1 MSSAHFR
8 KRKTCRICGAKDLK
22 LILNLG
28 KTALANAFLSKEA
41 ARKKDATYPLQLVF
55 CRKCSLVQ
63 LAHVVDPEVLFSGY
77 HYLTSGSPVLV
88 DHFQREARDIVKRF
102 GLGRGDLAVEI
113 GSNDG
118 ILLSAIKDEVNVLGV
133 DPAETAA
140 LEAKKRGVETI
151 VDFFGVRVA
160 KDIVKKHGQA
170 KVIFANNVI
179 AHIDDL
185 DDVFR
190 GIEILLRDDGVFVFE
205 AHWVYN
211 LIGDGGFD
219 QIYHEHLSYYSLH
232 AVKYLAERF
241 GFMVTD
247 VQRVPIH
254 GESLRFFVQKKGK
267 PSARVKKL
275 LALERSVGIDSM
287 RAFRRFAPKVEKNKR
302 DLKSLLDKLKKKGAS
317 IAGYGA
323 SAKGNTLLNYVG
335 VTAKHLDFIT
345 DTIPLKQWTF
355 TPGAHI
361 PVVPPD
367 ILFTKR
373 PDYLL
378 LLAWNYAPAILHR
391 EQALRAQGTKFII
404 PVPKVKVM

>member
-1 MSSAHFR
+1 MQDYF
-8 KRKTCRICGAKDLK
+8 KRKTCRICGGRDLK
-22 LILNLG
+22 LVLDLG

-41 ARKKDATYPLQLVF
+41 AKKKDATYPLQLVF
-55 CRKCSLVQ
+55 CPTCSLVQ
-63 LAHVVDPEVLFSGY
+63 LAHVVDPKILFSGY
-77 HYLTSGSPVLV
+77 HYLTSGSPVLIE
-88 DHFQREARDIVKRF
+88 HFQREARDLAKRF
-102 GLGRGDLAVEI
+102 ELKKKDLAVEI

-118 ILLSAIKDEVNVLGV
+118 ILLSAIRDDVRVLGV

-140 LEAKKRGVETI
+140 LEASKRGVETI

-160 KDIVKKHGQA
+160 NDIVKDHGQA
-170 KVIFANNVI
+170 KIIFANNVV

-185 DDVFR
+185 DDVFK
-190 GIEILLRDDGVFVFE
+190 GVQILLREDGAFVFE

-232 AVKYLAERF
+232 AIRYLAERF
-241 GFMVTD
+241 GFVVTD
-247 VQRVPIH
+247 VERVPIH
-254 GESLRFFVQKKGK
+254 GESLRVFVQKKGK

-275 LALERSVGIDSM
+275 LALEHKVGIDTIK
-287 RAFRRFAPKVEKNKR
+287 AFRRFAPKVEKNKR
-302 DLKSLLDKLKKKGAS
+302 DLKNLLDKLKKKGAT

-335 VTAKHLDFIT
+335 ITTKHLDFIT

-367 ILFTKR
+367 MLFTKR

-404 PVPKVKVM
+404 PVPKVRVV

>member
-1 MSSAHFR
+1 MHYH
-8 KRKTCRICGAKDLK
+8 KRTTCRICGEKDLK
-22 LILNLG
+22 HVLDLG
-28 KTALANAFLSKEA
+28 KTPLANAFLSKEA
-41 ARKKDATYPLQLVF
+41 AKKKDATYPLQLVF
-55 CRKCSLVQ
+55 CPNCSLVQ
-63 LAHVVDPEVLFSGY
+63 LAHVVDPSVLFKGY

-88 DHFQREARDIVKRF
+88 EHFQSEAVDIAARYK
-102 GLGRGDLAVEI
+102 LGKKDLAVEI

-118 ILLSAIKDEVNVLGV
+118 ILLAAIKDHVRVLGI

-140 LEAKKRGVETI
+140 AEAKKRGVDTVI
-151 VDFFGVRVA
+151 DFFGERVA
-160 KDIVKKHGQA
+160 RSVVKKHGQA

-185 DDVFR
+185 DDVLK
-190 GIEILLRDDGVFVFE
+190 GVQILLADDGGFVFE

-232 AVKYLAERF
+232 ALSHLAKRF
-241 GFMVTD
+241 GFVVAD
-247 VQRVPIH
+247 VETVPIH
-254 GESLRFFVQKKGK
+254 GESLRVFFQKKGK
-267 PSARVKKL
+267 SSLRVTKL
-275 LALERSVGIDSM
+275 LAREKKAGLDTI
-287 RAFRRFAPKVEKNKR
+287 RAYRRFAPKVEKNKR
-302 DLKSLLDKLKKKGAS
+302 DLVKLLDSLKKKGFT

-323 SAKGNTLLNYVG
+323 SAKGNTLLNYMHISR
-335 VTAKHLDFIT
+335 KHLDFIT

-367 ILFTKR
+367 MLFTKR

-378 LLAWNYAPAILHR
+378 LLAWNYAPSILHR
-391 EQALRAQGTKFII
+391 EQALRALGTKFII
-404 PVPKVKVM
+404 PVPKVQVV